1 MVVVLILLVALLVA
15 LLALP
20 STPFLLR
27 NTKLLFSLLPLLL
40 QTLQTS
46 MRF

>member
-27 NTKLLFSLLPLLL
+27 NTKLVALLVAYCW
-40 QTLQTS
+40 
-46 MRF
+46 